1 MVGHSFLNGG
11 PCLTGLS
18 TAIIHVL
25 FGGSQEMATLS
36 LSDCVDQDVRDVLA
50 LLEGTK
56 DLSEEDKSQILSV
69 TLPWDLPG
77 VTLNNRCWLREKI
90 LLHAVLGRTT
100 QQVKQIRRGLK
111 DTGVWEFFSS
121 RPDAVQV
128 LFPRACNAEIT
139 PQVTSC
145 AFEKSFL
152 RGTHFLNQTL
162 TKPSLKKLQEKP
174 PYPARY
180 HFPLSTNNLE
190 RPACPP
196 TTLPP
201 AITEK
206 TSRSHLQSSLAV
218 TPCLSSKP
226 LSELGS

>member
-25 FGGSQEMATLS
+25 FGGSPEMATIC

-50 LLEGTK
+50 LLERTR

-77 VTLNNRCWLREKI
+77 VTLNNRWWLREKI

-111 DTGVWEFFSS
+111 DTGIWEFFSS

-139 PQVTSC
+139 PQMILDNINWPRDEDIDEGIVSLEDHCRVMT
-145 AFEKSFL
+145 FL
-152 RGTHFLNQTL
+152 RKFIEDG
-162 TKPSLKKLQEKP
+162 
-174 PYPARY
+174 
-180 HFPLSTNNLE
+180 
-190 RPACPP
+190 
-196 TTLPP
+196 TLPLFLS
-201 AITEK
+201 K
-206 TSRSHLQSSLAV
+206 TRSM
-218 TPCLSSKP
+218 
-226 LSELGS
+226 